1 MPTALSAM
9 YGLPLGLLLSR
20 SPVIICMTC
29 LLAVLTT
36 EITKDPFM
44 FWRLP
49 IILSSVFA
57 VVLMIVSTI
66 FPNYLIDTRWLVGL
80 FILGWVASL
89 VAFQKDNSNRIN
101 PQVVVPIALFSGVFS
116 IWVAVQPWNPIDG
129 FLKITQFGE
138 DNGAWLNNIA
148 FSITD
153 SGSQIGAQS
162 SVGGGVLLG
171 VISSLGAQLIRA
183 SQDGAQQFDSAAVVL
198 WRLYLLLLLFGC
210 VAAISTVVK
219 LVKARGIII
228 NVVLGSLVASV
239 CSAYMMGLI
248 GPGYF
253 TALIA
258 VVWLSS
264 SIEILSFASE
274 KGPKGLVIIL
284 TCLSLNLFAVGEA
297 WFPTYLVGLG
307 MISIVISR
315 YFLKVLA
322 KPRATISG
330 LVARTL
336 KLRRRTKFA
345 VAFSLGFAVVAAK
358 QFFDGTFVLYIS
370 NPNSLK
376 ELMGTGGNVGIANPL
391 FSSIILILAVSVLF
405 KPNLPSEQTVLGRLV
420 LVCAFAATFVLF
432 AALLTPPYYEI
443 RYGPSKLFVIIATA
457 LVPIALSNIA
467 NWLKQFHS
475 LSIRSASL
483 LSLVV
488 LIFAIQMGSPIGA
501 LNVISRPDAKPTW
514 FDGVV
519 SAKKAF
525 PERIPLCLNTDRG
538 VGRSERA
545 YECSRLSIGLA
556 GGDRSELAGALST
569 FQWGNICTISADRA
583 AKNWTKE
590 FFEKIS
596 IVVTNPNRLSAEN
609 DCHSLELTETNFSP
623 YGKLDGFDVWP
634 IGWLSTIKWGS
645 IELFDMKGKPASPSF
660 DYLINDTDN
669 PDPLNA
675 AKLTRELLSKP

>member
-1 MPTALSAM
+1 
-9 YGLPLGLLLSR
+9 
-20 SPVIICMTC
+20 MTC

-36 EITKDPFM
+36 QITKDPVM

-49 IILSSVFA
+49 IILASTITLSVMVISSV
-57 VVLMIVSTI
+57 V
-66 FPNYLIDTRWLVGL
+66 PDYLLDGRWLIGL
-80 FILGWVASL
+80 LIIGWISLL
-89 VAFQKDNSNRIN
+89 VAFRKDGSHRID
-101 PQVVVPIALFSGVFS
+101 PHVATPIAIFSCIFS
-116 IWVAVQPWNPIDG
+116 IWAVAQPWDPIEG
-129 FLKITQFGE
+129 FLKIAQFGE

-148 FSITD
+148 YSITD
-153 SGSQIGAQS
+153 TGSQIGPQS
-162 SVGGGVLLG
+162 SVSGGVLLG
-171 VISSLGAQLIRA
+171 VLSSLGALIIRA
-183 SQDGAQQFDSAAVVL
+183 SQNGDQPFDSGAIVL
-198 WRLYLLLLLFGC
+198 WRLYLLLILLGG
-210 VAAISTVVK
+210 VAAISTVIK
-219 LVKARGIII
+219 LVKAQNMLVNIL
-228 NVVLGSLVASV
+228 LGTLAVGT

-258 VVWLSS
+258 VVWLLSS
-264 SIEILSFASE
+264 FELLTFGAEIKPRERWL
-274 KGPKGLVIIL
+274 IL
-284 TCLSLNLFAVGEA
+284 AFLFLNLVAVGEA
-297 WFPTYLVGLG
+297 WFPIYLVGVSMVAIV
-307 MISIVISR
+307 MIHHLSK
-315 YFLKVLA
+315 FLTMPQAALSKLFA
-322 KPRATISG
+322 KIYQ
-330 LVARTL
+330 LE
-336 KLRRRTKFA
+336 RRTKIGSVLAFLLVVF
-345 VAFSLGFAVVAAK
+345 VAR
-358 QFFDGTFVLYIS
+358 QFLNGTFVQYIS

-391 FSSIILILAVSVLF
+391 FSSIIVIIAMAQLFKKNLPAEQTSLNRLILASTSV
-405 KPNLPSEQTVLGRLV
+405 V
-420 LVCAFAATFVLF
+420 AAVLF
-432 AALLTPPYYEI
+432 AALVTPPFYEV
-443 RYGPSKLFVIIATA
+443 RYGPSKLYVIIAAA
-457 LVPIALSNIA
+457 LIPIALSNLA
-467 NWLKQFHS
+467 NWLKQHNS
-475 LSIRSASL
+475 LTTRTVAPL
-483 LSLVV
+483 FLVV
-488 LIFAIQMGSPIGA
+488 MIFVIQMGSPIGA
-501 LNVISRPDAKPTW
+501 LNVISRPDAKPSW

-538 VGRSERA
+538 VGRSEHA

-556 GGDRSELAGALST
+556 GGDRSELAGALRT

-660 DYLINDTDN
+660 DYLVNDTDN